1 MQFDTASQNYKD
13 IIGNTM
19 RTVCIDIDGTISH
32 YIEWVDSKTFG
43 EVLPHCAETIH
54 HLKADGWYVI
64 IYTTRAD
71 KNEITKFLEANN
83 VPFDAINEN
92 PHQPNNAKG
101 GKPIADVYV
110 DDRAIQFDGDWAGAY
125 EKITGFASWEEEP
138 VKPTEPPLDYCGQL
152 LIEDFS
158 QSMEMHRH
166 YDSLNWQITKFAFG
180 EILVAIGACWTV
192 FNLDSAS
199 ESAPNL
205 KWIVMLLICSSSWL
219 FGMLSIYTIVKNRVY
234 FVRTARHINELR
246 DHVLRRK
253 PYGFLN
259 ETNFWSNPQFPVV
272 RDYRSTQYVSFYMMV
287 ILTTALSIAAV
298 FSVLKMQNED
308 FLLWLLLPVIVTI
321 GLSYTIVRIVA
332 KESFN
337 P

>member
-1 MQFDTASQNYKD
+1 MK
-13 IIGNTM
+13 
-19 RTVCIDIDGTISH
+19 TVCIDIDGTISH

-71 KNEITKFLEANN
+71 KNEIIKFLEEHNI
-83 VPFDAINEN
+83 PFDAINEN
-92 PHQPNNAKG
+92 PNQPNNAKG

-125 EKITGFASWEEEP
+125 EKITGFASWEEGP

-166 YDSLNWQITKFAFG
+166 YDSLNWEITKFAFG

-192 FNLDSAS
+192 FNLDSLS
-199 ESAPNL
+199 EATPNL
-205 KWIVMLLICSSSWL
+205 KWIVMLLICFVSWL
-219 FGMLSIYTIVKNRVY
+219 FGLLSIYTIVKNRVY

-246 DHVLRRK
+246 NHVLQRK
-253 PYGFLN
+253 PFGFEN
-259 ETNFWSNPQFPVV
+259 KANFWADPCKPKVC
-272 RDYRSTQYVSFYMMV
+272 DWWSTQYVSFYMLV
-287 ILTTALSIAAV
+287 ILTTVLSIAIV
-298 FSVLKMQNED
+298 FSILGMSQSVCYYWLILPAVVSIFLSVL
-308 FLLWLLLPVIVTI
+308 
-321 GLSYTIVRIVA
+321 IVRVVA
-332 KESFN
+332 KESFK

>member
-1 MQFDTASQNYKD
+1 
-13 IIGNTM
+13 M
-19 RTVCIDIDGTISH
+19 RTICIDIDGTISR

-71 KNEITKFLEANN
+71 KKEIQTFLEANN
-83 VPFDAINEN
+83 VPFDSINEN
-92 PHQPNNAKG
+92 PNQPDNAKG
-101 GKPIADVYV
+101 GKPYADVYV

-125 EKITGFASWEEEP
+125 EKITGFKSWEEGP
-138 VKPTEPPLDYCGQL
+138 VHPTEPPLDYCGQL

-192 FNLDSAS
+192 FSLEATQAMPLS
-199 ESAPNL
+199 L
-205 KWIVMLLICSSSWL
+205 KWFVMFLICLASWL
-219 FGMLSIYTIVKNRVY
+219 FGLLSIYTIVKNRRY

-246 DHVLRRK
+246 HHVLKRK
-253 PYGFLN
+253 PYGFEN
-259 ETNFWSNPQFPVV
+259 MAKFWEDSNYPKV
-272 RDYRSTQYVSFYMMV
+272 RDWSSTQFISLYMMSV
-287 ILTTALSIAAV
+287 LAMSVGASTVYALLRYYQITSILWPIIAAILT
-298 FSVLKMQNED
+298 F
-308 FLLWLLLPVIVTI
+308 VICFF
-321 GLSYTIVRIVA
+321 IVKYVA
-332 KESFN
+332 KENF
-337 P
+337 

>member
-1 MQFDTASQNYKD
+1 MANNVPIMK
-13 IIGNTM
+13 
-19 RTVCIDIDGTISH
+19 TVCIDIDGTISH

-71 KNEITKFLEANN
+71 KNEIRKFLEANN

-92 PHQPNNAKG
+92 PNQPDNAKG

-125 EKITGFASWEEEP
+125 ERITGFTSWEEGSI
-138 VKPTEPPLDYCGQL
+138 KPSEPPLDYCGQL

-192 FNLDSAS
+192 FNLDSLN
-199 ESAPNL
+199 SATPSL
-205 KWIVMLLICSSSWL
+205 KWIVMLLICSVSWL

-246 DHVLRRK
+246 NHVLQRI
-253 PYGFLN
+253 PYGFTN
-259 ETNFWSNPQFPVV
+259 ESNFWANPAYPIV
-272 RDYRSTQYVSFYMMV
+272 RDYRSTQYVSLYMIV
-287 ILTTALSIAAV
+287 ILTTVLSVAVVYSIMRMLQSDNFSWLFLATAFTISLSILIIRV
-298 FSVLKMQNED
+298 
-308 FLLWLLLPVIVTI
+308 
-321 GLSYTIVRIVA
+321 VA
-332 KESFN
+332 KESFQA
-337 P
+337 

>member
-1 MQFDTASQNYKD
+1 MK
-13 IIGNTM
+13 
-19 RTVCIDIDGTISH
+19 TVCIDIDGTISH

-54 HLKADGWYVI
+54 HLKADGWLVI

-71 KNEITKFLEANN
+71 KNEISKFLEANN

-92 PHQPNNAKG
+92 PNQPDNAKD

-110 DDRAIQFDGDWAGAY
+110 DDRAIQFDGDWVGAY
-125 EKITGFASWEEEP
+125 EKITGFTSWEEGP

-192 FNLDSAS
+192 FNLDFAS

-205 KWIVMLLICSSSWL
+205 KWIVMLLICSASWL

-246 DHVLRRK
+246 NHVLRRK

-259 ETNFWSNPQFPVV
+259 GTNFWANPQFPVV

-298 FSVLKMQNED
+298 FSILKLQNED
-308 FLLWLLLPVIVTI
+308 CYLWLLLPVIVTV
-321 GLSYTIVRIVA
+321 GLSFVIVRVVA

>member
-1 MQFDTASQNYKD
+1 MK
-13 IIGNTM
+13 
-19 RTVCIDIDGTISH
+19 TVCIDIDGTISR
-32 YIEWVDSKTFG
+32 YIEWVNSKTFG

-54 HLKADGWYVI
+54 HLKADGWFVI

-71 KNEITKFLEANN
+71 KNEISKFLGNHN
-83 VPFDAINEN
+83 IPFDAINEN
-92 PHQPNNAKG
+92 PNQPENAKG

-125 EKITGFASWEEEP
+125 EKITGFKSWEEGP
-138 VKPTEPPLDYCGQL
+138 LKPTEPPLDYCGQL

-192 FNLDSAS
+192 FNLDSL
-199 ESAPNL
+199 SAATPNL
-205 KWIVMLLICSSSWL
+205 KWIVMLLICSASWL

-246 DHVLRRK
+246 NHVLQRI
-253 PYGFLN
+253 PYGFSN
-259 ETNFWSNPQFPVV
+259 ESHFWANPAYPIV

-287 ILTTALSIAAV
+287 ILTTALSIAVV
-298 FSVLKMQNED
+298 FSILRMSQSDYLYWLILPAVVSISLSVL
-308 FLLWLLLPVIVTI
+308 
-321 GLSYTIVRIVA
+321 IVRVVA
-332 KESFN
+332 KESFE

>member
-1 MQFDTASQNYKD
+1 
-13 IIGNTM
+13 M
-19 RTVCIDIDGTISH
+19 RTVCIDIDGTISR
-32 YIEWVDSKTFG
+32 YTEWVDSKTFG

-71 KNEITKFLEANN
+71 KNEITKFLGEHNI
-83 VPFDAINEN
+83 PFDAINEN
-92 PHQPNNAKG
+92 PNQPANAIG

-110 DDRAIQFDGDWAGAY
+110 DDRAIQFDGDWAGVY
-125 EKITGFASWEEEP
+125 EKITGFTSWEEGP
-138 VKPTEPPLDYCGQL
+138 IKPTEPPLDYCGQL

-192 FNLDSAS
+192 FNLDSL
-199 ESAPNL
+199 SATTPNL
-205 KWIVMLLICSSSWL
+205 KWIVMLLICSASWL
-219 FGMLSIYTIVKNRVY
+219 FGVLSIYTIVKNRVY

-246 DHVLRRK
+246 NHVLQRI
-253 PYGFLN
+253 PYGFTN
-259 ETNFWSNPQFPVV
+259 EANFWANPAYPIV

-287 ILTTALSIAAV
+287 ILSTVLSVAVVFSILRMSHCDCFYWLILPAV
-298 FSVLKMQNED
+298 FTITLSV
-308 FLLWLLLPVIVTI
+308 VIVR
-321 GLSYTIVRIVA
+321 VVA
-332 KESFN
+332 KESFK